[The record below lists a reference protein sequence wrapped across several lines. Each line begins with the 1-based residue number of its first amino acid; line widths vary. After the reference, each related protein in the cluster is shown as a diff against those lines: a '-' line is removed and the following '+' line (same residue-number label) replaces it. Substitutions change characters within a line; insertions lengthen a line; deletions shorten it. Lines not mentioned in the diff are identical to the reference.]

1 MYMYSHLWSLNYE
14 IQNKLCIR
22 REENNR
28 LTCSARMFTKIQTYF
43 RSFQFSELHPMLDIC
58 QDNSYWFSAD
68 IVFLMYLAVQR
79 GIDIAG
85 HG

>member
-1 MYMYSHLWSLNYE
+1 
-14 IQNKLCIR
+14 
-22 REENNR
+22 
-28 LTCSARMFTKIQTYF
+28 MFTKIQTYF